1 MGPPNILQVF
11 VKKGYSRYKSSNTL
25 AAHCF
30 PRPPLPTP
38 IDRIS
43 RRSHHSKKYS
53 FFFPNLILAN
63 QITLIYGFLLDFPR
77 NSDSKE
83 SACRAGAPGS
93 ISGLGRSSGG
103 RNGNPLQYS
112 CLENSMDRGAW
123 QATVHR
129 ATKSQTRLSD

>member
-1 MGPPNILQVF
+1 MGPPNTLQVF

-30 PRPPLPTP
+30 PRPSPAP

-43 RRSHHSKKYS
+43 RRSHQSKKDS
-53 FFFPNLILAN
+53 FFFPSLILAN
-63 QITLIYGFLLDFPR
+63 QITLICGFLLGFPHS
-77 NSDSKE
+77 SDGKE

-93 ISGLGRSSGG
+93 VSGLGRSSGG
-103 RNGNPLQYS
+103 RNGYPFQYS
-112 CLENSMDRGAW
+112 CLENSMDKEAW